1 MTEKIYYKFIQFALG
16 TYEGKEFLDGSA
28 LNGFDWQRFYD
39 FAKKQ
44 TLVGIIM
51 EGISRL
57 PKAVAPKQ
65 GLLMNWFMMSQNIRR
80 QNMMLNA
87 ATAEIYNK
95 VKAAGYDCCIL
106 KGQANAAMYANP
118 AARTP
123 GDVDMWVDA
132 SREEIRQLAQTLAKE
147 NGRIDEESYNHIALT
162 TNGISVELHY
172 TPGFMANFTYN
183 HRLQQWFR
191 KSIDAQC
198 RNMIALPDETG
209 EVAAPTADFN
219 AVYQLYHLY
228 HHYFYEGVGLR
239 QVVDYYY
246 VILNFELGVLNCR
259 LRDEELKNF
268 ELETQNSKLNNSKSA
283 KPTIQNSKLKTQNSL
298 TRLGLWHFAGAMMY
312 VLHEVLGLPEEKMIA
327 PMDKKRG
334 EMLLNDILCGGNF
347 GHHDERHAWGRDT
360 YDGNGFKHGALGH
373 NLLRLHRDLR
383 LLKYYPS
390 EALSEPIFRLWHYYW
405 RWKMKKSKP

>member
-44 TLVGIIM
+44 TLEGIIM

-65 GLLMNWFMMSQNIRR
+65 SLLMNWFMMSQNISRM
-80 QNMMLNA
+80 NLMLNE
-87 ATAEIYNK
+87 ATVGVYNR

-123 GDVDMWVDA
+123 GDVDMWVNA

-183 HRLQQWFR
+183 RRLQQWFR
-191 KSIDAQC
+191 ESIDTQC
-198 RNMIALPDETG
+198 RNMIALPDEAG

-246 VILNFELGVLNCR
+246 VILNFEL
-259 LRDEELKNF
+259 
-268 ELETQNSKLNNSKSA
+268 ETQNSKLNNSKSA
-283 KPTIQNSKLKTQNSL
+283 KPTIQNSKLKTQHSL
-298 TRLGLWHFAGAMMY
+298 KRLGLWHFAGAMMY

-405 RWKMKKSKP
+405 RWKIHQL

>member
-28 LNGFDWQRFYD
+28 LQGFDWQRFYA

-44 TLVGIIM
+44 TLAGIVM
-51 EGISRL
+51 DGISRL
-57 PKAVAPKQ
+57 PKEVAPKL
-65 GLLMNWFMMSQNIRR
+65 GLLMNWFMMSQNISR
-80 QNMMLNA
+80 QNMILNA

-162 TNGISVELHY
+162 TNDISVELHY

-183 HRLQQWFR
+183 RRLQQWFR
-191 KSIDAQC
+191 ESIAAQC
-198 RNMIALPDETG
+198 RNMIALPDEAG
-209 EVAAPTADFN
+209 EVAAPTAAFN

-246 VILNFELGVLNCR
+246 VMWNVEC
-259 LRDEELKNF
+259 EMKNSS
-268 ELETQNSKLNNSKSA
+268 LDNSSSQA
-283 KPTIQNSKLKTQNSL
+283 KPRTTQHSTFNIQHSL

-383 LLKYYPS
+383 LLRYYPS
-390 EALSEPIFRLWHYYW
+390 EALSEPVFRLWHYYW
-405 RWKMKKSKP
+405 RWKIHQS

>member
-65 GLLMNWFMMSQNIRR
+65 SLLMNWFMMSQNISR
-80 QNMMLNA
+80 QNLMLNE
-87 ATAEIYNK
+87 ATVGVYNR

-118 AARTP
+118 AARMP

-132 SREEIRQLAQTLAKE
+132 SRKEIRQLAQTLAKE

-162 TNGISVELHY
+162 TNDISVELHY

-183 HRLQQWFR
+183 RRLQQWFR
-191 KSIDAQC
+191 ESIDAQC
-198 RNMIALPDETG
+198 RNMIALPDEAG

-259 LRDEELKNF
+259 LRDEELKNC
-268 ELETQNSKLNNSKSA
+268 ELESQNSKLNNSKSA
-283 KPTIQNSKLKTQNSL
+283 KPTIQKSKLKTQNSL

-373 NLLRLHRDLR
+373 NLLRLHRDLQ
-383 LLKYYPS
+383 LLRYYPS

-405 RWKMKKSKP
+405 RWKIHQL

>member
-28 LNGFDWQRFYD
+28 LNGFDWQRFYA

-65 GLLMNWFMMSQNIRR
+65 GLLMNWFMMSQNISRM
-80 QNMMLNA
+80 NSMLNE
-87 ATAEIYNK
+87 ATVGVYNK
-95 VKAAGYDCCIL
+95 VKAVGYDCCIL

-123 GDVDMWVDA
+123 GDVDMWVNA

-162 TNGISVELHY
+162 TNDISVELHY

-183 HRLQQWFR
+183 RRLQQWFR
-191 KSIDAQC
+191 ESIDAQC
-198 RNMIALPDETG
+198 RNMIALPDEAG
-209 EVAAPTADFN
+209 EVAAPTSDFN

-246 VILNFELGVLNCR
+246 VILNFEL
-259 LRDEELKNF
+259 
-268 ELETQNSKLNNSKSA
+268 ETQNSKLNNSKSA
-283 KPTIQNSKLKTQNSL
+283 KPTIQNSKFKTQNSL
-298 TRLGLWHFAGAMMY
+298 KRLGLWHFAGAMMY

>member
-28 LNGFDWQRFYD
+28 LNGFDWQRFYA

-95 VKAAGYDCCIL
+95 VKAAGYNCCIL

-123 GDVDMWVDA
+123 GDVDMWVNA
-132 SREEIRQLAQTLAKE
+132 SREEIRQLAQTLANEK
-147 NGRIDEESYNHIALT
+147 GRIDEESYNHIALT
-162 TNGISVELHY
+162 TNAISVELHY

-183 HRLQQWFR
+183 RRLQQWFR
-191 KSIDAQC
+191 ESIDAQC
-198 RNMIALPDETG
+198 RNMIALPDEAG

-246 VILNFELGVLNCR
+246 VMWNVECGMWSEECGV
-259 LRDEELKNF
+259 KNSS
-268 ELETQNSKLNNSKSA
+268 LDNSSSQA
-283 KPTIQNSKLKTQNSL
+283 KPRTTQHSTFNIQHSL

>member
-123 GDVDMWVDA
+123 GDVDMWVNA

-147 NGRIDEESYNHIALT
+147 NGQIDEESYNHIALT
-162 TNGISVELHY
+162 TNDISVELHY

-183 HRLQQWFR
+183 RRLQQWFR
-191 KSIDAQC
+191 ESIDAQC
-198 RNMIALPDETG
+198 RNMIALPDEAG

-246 VILNFELGVLNCR
+246 VMWNVEFGIWSEECGV
-259 LRDEELKNF
+259 KNSS
-268 ELETQNSKLNNSKSA
+268 LDNSSSQA
-283 KPTIQNSKLKTQNSL
+283 KPRTTQHSTFNIQHSL

-383 LLKYYPS
+383 LLRYYPS
-390 EALSEPIFRLWHYYW
+390 EALSEPVFRLWHYYW
-405 RWKMKKSKP
+405 RWKIHQL

>member
-65 GLLMNWFMMSQNIRR
+65 GLLMNWFMMSQNISRM
-80 QNMMLNA
+80 NFMLNE
-87 ATAEIYNK
+87 ATVGVYNR

-132 SREEIRQLAQTLAKE
+132 SRKEIRQLAQTLAKE

-183 HRLQQWFR
+183 RRLQQWFR
-191 KSIDAQC
+191 ESIDAQC
-198 RNMIALPDETG
+198 RNMIALPDEAG

-246 VILNFELGVLNCR
+246 VMWNVECGMWSEECGV
-259 LRDEELKNF
+259 KNSS
-268 ELETQNSKLNNSKSA
+268 LDNSSSQA
-283 KPTIQNSKLKTQNSL
+283 KPRTTQHSTFNIQHSL

-383 LLKYYPS
+383 LLRYYPS

-405 RWKMKKSKP
+405 RWKIHQL

>member
-65 GLLMNWFMMSQNIRR
+65 GLLMNWFMMSQNISR

-162 TNGISVELHY
+162 TNDISVELHY

-183 HRLQQWFR
+183 RRLQQWFR
-191 KSIDAQC
+191 ESIAAQC
-198 RNMIALPDETG
+198 RNMIALPDEAG

-246 VILNFELGVLNCR
+246 VMWNVECGMWSEECGV
-259 LRDEELKNF
+259 KNSS
-268 ELETQNSKLNNSKSA
+268 LDNSSSQA
-283 KPTIQNSKLKTQNSL
+283 KPRTNQHSTFNIQHSL

-405 RWKMKKSKP
+405 RRKIHQL

>member
-28 LNGFDWQRFYD
+28 LNGFDWQRFYA

-65 GLLMNWFMMSQNIRR
+65 GLLMNWFMMSQNISR

-123 GDVDMWVDA
+123 GDVDMWVNA

-147 NGRIDEESYNHIALT
+147 NGQIDEESYNHIALT
-162 TNGISVELHY
+162 TNDISVELHY

-183 HRLQQWFR
+183 RRLQQWFR
-191 KSIDAQC
+191 KSINAQC
-198 RNMIALPDETG
+198 RNMIALPDEAG

-246 VILNFELGVLNCR
+246 VMWNVECGMWSEECGV
-259 LRDEELKNF
+259 KNSS
-268 ELETQNSKLNNSKSA
+268 LDNSSSQA
-283 KPTIQNSKLKTQNSL
+283 KPRTNQHSTFNIQHSL

-312 VLHEVLGLPEEKMIA
+312 VLNEVLGLPEEKMIA

-405 RWKMKKSKP
+405 RWKIHQL

>member
-28 LNGFDWQRFYD
+28 LNGFDWQRFYA

-65 GLLMNWFMMSQNIRR
+65 GLLMNWFMMSQNISR

-87 ATAEIYNK
+87 ATAKIYNK

-123 GDVDMWVDA
+123 GDVDMWVNA

-162 TNGISVELHY
+162 TNAISVELHY

-183 HRLQQWFR
+183 RRLQQWFR
-191 KSIDAQC
+191 ESIDAQC
-198 RNMIALPDETG
+198 RNMIALPDEAG
-209 EVAAPTADFN
+209 EVAAPTAAFN

-259 LRDEELKNF
+259 LRDEELKNC

-383 LLKYYPS
+383 LLRYYPS
-390 EALSEPIFRLWHYYW
+390 
-405 RWKMKKSKP
+405 

>member
-65 GLLMNWFMMSQNIRR
+65 GLLMNWFMMSQNISR

-162 TNGISVELHY
+162 TNDISVELHY

-183 HRLQQWFR
+183 RRLQQWFR
-191 KSIDAQC
+191 ESIAAQC
-198 RNMIALPDETG
+198 RNMIALPDEAG

-246 VILNFELGVLNCR
+246 VMWNVECGMWSEECGV
-259 LRDEELKNF
+259 KNSS
-268 ELETQNSKLNNSKSA
+268 LDNSSSQA
-283 KPTIQNSKLKTQNSL
+283 KPRTNQHSTFNIQHLKIPFNIQHSTFKNPIQ
-298 TRLGLWHFAGAMMY
+298 HF
-312 VLHEVLGLPEEKMIA
+312 LSPL
-327 PMDKKRG
+327 KKR
-334 EMLLNDILCGGNF
+334 
-347 GHHDERHAWGRDT
+347 
-360 YDGNGFKHGALGH
+360 K
-373 NLLRLHRDLR
+373 
-383 LLKYYPS
+383 P
-390 EALSEPIFRLWHYYW
+390 LSLPY
-405 RWKMKKSKP
+405 K

>member
-28 LNGFDWQRFYD
+28 LNGFDWQRFYA

-65 GLLMNWFMMSQNIRR
+65 GLLMNWFMMSQNISRM
-80 QNMMLNA
+80 NLMLNE
-87 ATAEIYNK
+87 ATVGVYNK
-95 VKAAGYDCCIL
+95 VKAAGYNCCIL

-123 GDVDMWVDA
+123 GDVDMWVNA

-162 TNGISVELHY
+162 TNDISVELHY

-183 HRLQQWFR
+183 RRLQQWFR
-191 KSIDAQC
+191 ESIYTQC
-198 RNMIALPDETG
+198 RNMIALPDEAG

-246 VILNFELGVLNCR
+246 VILNFEL
-259 LRDEELKNF
+259 
-268 ELETQNSKLNNSKSA
+268 ETQNSKLNNSKSA
-283 KPTIQNSKLKTQNSL
+283 KPTIQNSKFKTQNSL
-298 TRLGLWHFAGAMMY
+298 KRLGLWHFAGAMMY

-383 LLKYYPS
+383 LLRYYPS

-405 RWKMKKSKP
+405 RWKMKKSKL

>member
-28 LNGFDWQRFYD
+28 LNCFDWQRFYD

-65 GLLMNWFMMSQNIRR
+65 GLLMNWFMMSQNISRM
-80 QNMMLNA
+80 NFMLNE
-87 ATAEIYNK
+87 ATVGVYNR

-132 SREEIRQLAQTLAKE
+132 SRKEIRQLAQTLAKE

-162 TNGISVELHY
+162 TNDISVELHY

-183 HRLQQWFR
+183 RRLQQWFR
-191 KSIDAQC
+191 ESINAQC
-198 RNMIALPDETG
+198 RNMIALPDEAG

-259 LRDEELKNF
+259 LRDEELKNC
-268 ELETQNSKLNNSKSA
+268 ELESQNSKLNNSKSA
-283 KPTIQNSKLKTQNSL
+283 KPTIQNSKLKTQHSL

-373 NLLRLHRDLR
+373 NLLRLHRDLQ
-383 LLKYYPS
+383 LLRYYPS

-405 RWKMKKSKP
+405 RWKIHQL

>member
-28 LNGFDWQRFYD
+28 LNGFDWQRFYA

-95 VKAAGYDCCIL
+95 VKAAGYNCCIL

-123 GDVDMWVDA
+123 GDVDMWVNA
-132 SREEIRQLAQTLAKE
+132 SREEIRQLAQTLTKE

-162 TNGISVELHY
+162 TNDISVELHY

-183 HRLQQWFR
+183 RRLQQWFR
-191 KSIDAQC
+191 ESIDAQC
-198 RNMIALPDETG
+198 RNMIALPDEAG
-209 EVAAPTADFN
+209 EVAASTADFN

-246 VILNFELGVLNCR
+246 VMWNVECGMWSEECGV
-259 LRDEELKNF
+259 KNSS
-268 ELETQNSKLNNSKSA
+268 LDNSSSQA
-283 KPTIQNSKLKTQNSL
+283 KPRTNQHSTFNIQHSLK
-298 TRLGLWHFAGAMMY
+298 RLGLWHFAGAMMY

>member
-65 GLLMNWFMMSQNIRR
+65 GLLMNWFMMSQNISRM
-80 QNMMLNA
+80 NFMLNE
-87 ATAEIYNK
+87 ATVGVYNR

-162 TNGISVELHY
+162 TNDISVELHY

-183 HRLQQWFR
+183 RRLQQWFR
-191 KSIDAQC
+191 ESIDAQC
-198 RNMIALPDETG
+198 RNMIALPDEAG

-259 LRDEELKNF
+259 LRDEELKNC
-268 ELETQNSKLNNSKSA
+268 ELESQNSKLNNSKSA
-283 KPTIQNSKLKTQNSL
+283 KPTIQKSTLKTQNLFSECLLQLAKVALSL
-298 TRLGLWHFAGAMMY
+298 AELLCLLQLFSVLSLRERLDVHAVLERRNAVHNEAVAYSKTRSDDVVLAVVLRIDSNRC
-312 VLHEVLGLPEEKMIA
+312 VLHLVVLAYNIYEVLVLH
-327 PMDKKRG
+327 
-334 EMLLNDILCGGNF
+334 LNHSVLRDDNSRRSYV
-347 GHHDERHAWGRDT
+347 RH
-360 YDGNGFKHGALGH
+360 YDRA
-373 NLLRLHRDLR
+373 
-383 LLKYYPS
+383 
-390 EALSEPIFRLWHYYW
+390 
-405 RWKMKKSKP
+405 

>member
-65 GLLMNWFMMSQNIRR
+65 GLLMNWFMMSQNISRM
-80 QNMMLNA
+80 NLMLNE
-87 ATAEIYNK
+87 ATVGVYNK

-123 GDVDMWVDA
+123 GDVDMWVNA

-162 TNGISVELHY
+162 TNDISVELHY

-183 HRLQQWFR
+183 RRLQQWFR
-191 KSIDAQC
+191 ESIAAQC
-198 RNMIALPDETG
+198 RNMIALPDEAG

-246 VILNFELGVLNCR
+246 VMWNVECGMWSEECGVKNSSLDNFSS
-259 LRDEELKNF
+259 
-268 ELETQNSKLNNSKSA
+268 QA
-283 KPTIQNSKLKTQNSL
+283 KPRTNQHSTFNIQHSL

-405 RWKMKKSKP
+405 RWKIHQL

>member
-65 GLLMNWFMMSQNIRR
+65 GLLMNWFMMSQNISRK
-80 QNMMLNA
+80 NFMLNE
-87 ATAEIYNK
+87 ATVGVYNR

-183 HRLQQWFR
+183 RRLQQWFR

-198 RNMIALPDETG
+198 RNMIALPDEAG

-246 VILNFELGVLNCR
+246 VMWNVECGMWSEECGV
-259 LRDEELKNF
+259 KNSS
-268 ELETQNSKLNNSKSA
+268 LDNSSSQA
-283 KPTIQNSKLKTQNSL
+283 KPRTTQHSTFNIQHSL

-347 GHHDERHAWGRDT
+347 GHHDECHAWGRDT

-383 LLKYYPS
+383 LLRYYPS

-405 RWKMKKSKP
+405 RWKIHQL

>member
-28 LNGFDWQRFYD
+28 LQGFDWQRFYA

-44 TLVGIIM
+44 TLAGIVM
-51 EGISRL
+51 DGISRL
-57 PKAVAPKQ
+57 PKEVAPKL
-65 GLLMNWFMMSQNIRR
+65 GLLRNWFIMSQNIRR
-80 QNMMLNA
+80 QNMMVNV

-147 NGRIDEESYNHIALT
+147 NGRIDDESYNHIALT
-162 TNGISVELHY
+162 TNDISVELHY

-183 HRLQQWFR
+183 RRLQQWFR
-191 KSIDAQC
+191 ESIAEQC
-198 RNMIALPDETG
+198 RNMIVLPDEAG
-209 EVAAPTADFN
+209 EVAAPTAAFN

-246 VILNFELGVLNCR
+246 VMWNVECGM
-259 LRDEELKNF
+259 KNSS
-268 ELETQNSKLNNSKSA
+268 LDNSSSQA
-283 KPTIQNSKLKTQNSL
+283 KPRTTQHSKLKTQNSL

-405 RWKMKKSKP
+405 RWKIHQL

>member
-1 MTEKIYYKFIQFALG
+1 
-16 TYEGKEFLDGSA
+16 
-28 LNGFDWQRFYD
+28 
-39 FAKKQ
+39 
-44 TLVGIIM
+44 
-51 EGISRL
+51 
-57 PKAVAPKQ
+57 
-65 GLLMNWFMMSQNIRR
+65 
-80 QNMMLNA
+80 MMLNA
-87 ATAEIYNK
+87 ATAHIYNK

-132 SREEIRQLAQTLAKE
+132 SRKEIRQLAQTLAKE

-183 HRLQQWFR
+183 RRLQQWFR

-198 RNMIALPDETG
+198 RNMIALPDEAG

-259 LRDEELKNF
+259 LRDEELKNC
-268 ELETQNSKLNNSKSA
+268 ELESQNSKLNNSKSA

-383 LLKYYPS
+383 LLRYYPS

-405 RWKMKKSKP
+405 RWKIHQL

>member
-28 LNGFDWQRFYD
+28 LNGFDWQRFYA

-65 GLLMNWFMMSQNIRR
+65 GMLMNWFMMSQNISR

-132 SREEIRQLAQTLAKE
+132 SREEIRQLAQTLTKE

-162 TNGISVELHY
+162 TNDISVELHY
-172 TPGFMANFTYN
+172 TPGFMANFTHN

-191 KSIDAQC
+191 ESIAEQC
-198 RNMIALPDETG
+198 RNMIALPDEAG
-209 EVAAPTADFN
+209 EVAAPTAAFN

-246 VILNFELGVLNCR
+246 VILNFELGVLRSARRDACQSKNCR
-259 LRDEELKNF
+259 LRDEELKNC

-283 KPTIQNSKLKTQNSL
+283 KPTIQNSKL
-298 TRLGLWHFAGAMMY
+298 
-312 VLHEVLGLPEEKMIA
+312 
-327 PMDKKRG
+327 
-334 EMLLNDILCGGNF
+334 ILCGGNF

-405 RWKMKKSKP
+405 RWKIHQL

>member
-44 TLVGIIM
+44 TLAGIII
-51 EGISRL
+51 EGIARL

-123 GDVDMWVDA
+123 GDVDMWVNA

-183 HRLQQWFR
+183 RRLQQWFR
-191 KSIDAQC
+191 ESIDTQC
-198 RNMIALPDETG
+198 RNMIALPDEAS

-246 VILNFELGVLNCR
+246 VILNFEL
-259 LRDEELKNF
+259 
-268 ELETQNSKLNNSKSA
+268 ETQNSKLNNSKSA
-283 KPTIQNSKLKTQNSL
+283 KPTIQNSKLKTQHSL
-298 TRLGLWHFAGAMMY
+298 KRLGLWHFAGAMMY

-327 PMDKKRG
+327 PMDKNRG

-383 LLKYYPS
+383 LLRYYPS
-390 EALSEPIFRLWHYYW
+390 EALSEPVFRLWHYYW

>member
-44 TLVGIIM
+44 TLEGIIM

-65 GLLMNWFMMSQNIRR
+65 SLLMNWFMMSQNISRM
-80 QNMMLNA
+80 NLMLNE
-87 ATAEIYNK
+87 ATVGVYNK

-123 GDVDMWVDA
+123 GDVDMWVNA

-162 TNGISVELHY
+162 TNDISVELHY

-183 HRLQQWFR
+183 RRLQQWFR
-191 KSIDAQC
+191 ESIYTQC
-198 RNMIALPDETG
+198 RNMIALPNEVG

-246 VILNFELGVLNCR
+246 VMWNVECGMWSEECGV
-259 LRDEELKNF
+259 KNSS
-268 ELETQNSKLNNSKSA
+268 LDNSSSQA
-283 KPTIQNSKLKTQNSL
+283 KPRTTQHSTFNIQHSL

-405 RWKMKKSKP
+405 RWKIHQL

>member
-28 LNGFDWQRFYD
+28 LNGFDWQRFYA
-39 FAKKQ
+39 FTKKQ
-44 TLVGIIM
+44 TLVGIVLD
-51 EGISRL
+51 GIARL

-65 GLLMNWFMMSQNIRR
+65 GLLMNWFMMSQNISRM
-80 QNMMLNA
+80 NLMLNE
-87 ATAEIYNK
+87 ATVGVYNK

-123 GDVDMWVDA
+123 GDVDMWVNA

-162 TNGISVELHY
+162 TNDISVELHY

-183 HRLQQWFR
+183 RRLQQWFR

-198 RNMIALPDETG
+198 RNMIALPDEAG

-246 VILNFELGVLNCR
+246 VMWNVE
-259 LRDEELKNF
+259 
-268 ELETQNSKLNNSKSA
+268 
-283 KPTIQNSKLKTQNSL
+283 
-298 TRLGLWHFAGAMMY
+298 
-312 VLHEVLGLPEEKMIA
+312 
-327 PMDKKRG
+327 
-334 EMLLNDILCGGNF
+334 
-347 GHHDERHAWGRDT
+347 
-360 YDGNGFKHGALGH
+360 
-373 NLLRLHRDLR
+373 
-383 LLKYYPS
+383 
-390 EALSEPIFRLWHYYW
+390 
-405 RWKMKKSKP
+405 

>member
-65 GLLMNWFMMSQNIRR
+65 GLLMNWFMMSQNISR

-123 GDVDMWVDA
+123 GDVDMWVNA
-132 SREEIRQLAQTLAKE
+132 SREEIRQLAQTLTNE

-162 TNGISVELHY
+162 TNDISVELHY

-183 HRLQQWFR
+183 RRLQQWFR
-191 KSIDAQC
+191 ESIDTQC
-198 RNMIALPDETG
+198 RNMIALPDEAG

-246 VILNFELGVLNCR
+246 VMWNVECGMWSEECGV
-259 LRDEELKNF
+259 KNSS
-268 ELETQNSKLNNSKSA
+268 LDNSSSQA
-283 KPTIQNSKLKTQNSL
+283 KPRTNQHSTFNIQHSL

-405 RWKMKKSKP
+405 RWKIHQL

>member
-44 TLVGIIM
+44 TLEGIIM

-65 GLLMNWFMMSQNIRR
+65 SLLMNWFMMSQNISRM
-80 QNMMLNA
+80 NLMLNE
-87 ATAEIYNK
+87 ATVGVYNR

-123 GDVDMWVDA
+123 GDVDMWVNA

-147 NGRIDEESYNHIALT
+147 NGQIDEESYNHIALT
-162 TNGISVELHY
+162 TNDISVELHY

-183 HRLQQWFR
+183 RRLQQWFR

-198 RNMIALPDETG
+198 RNMIALPDEAG

-246 VILNFELGVLNCR
+246 VMWNVECGMWSEECGV
-259 LRDEELKNF
+259 KNSS
-268 ELETQNSKLNNSKSA
+268 LDNSSSQA
-283 KPTIQNSKLKTQNSL
+283 KPRTNQHSTFNIQHSL

-312 VLHEVLGLPEEKMIA
+312 VLNEVLGLPEEKMIA

-405 RWKMKKSKP
+405 RWKIHQL

>member
-28 LNGFDWQRFYD
+28 LQGFDWQRFYA

-44 TLVGIIM
+44 TLAGIVM
-51 EGISRL
+51 DGISRL
-57 PKAVAPKQ
+57 PKEVAPKL
-65 GLLMNWFMMSQNIRR
+65 GLLRNWFIMSQNIRR
-80 QNMMLNA
+80 QNMMMNV

-106 KGQANAAMYANP
+106 KGQANAAMYADP

-162 TNGISVELHY
+162 TNDISVELHY

-183 HRLQQWFR
+183 RRLQQWFR
-191 KSIDAQC
+191 DSIAEQC
-198 RNMIALPDETG
+198 RNMIVLPDEAG
-209 EVAAPTADFN
+209 EVAAPTAAFN

-246 VILNFELGVLNCR
+246 VMWNVEC
-259 LRDEELKNF
+259 EMKNSS
-268 ELETQNSKLNNSKSA
+268 LDNSSSQA
-283 KPTIQNSKLKTQNSL
+283 KPRTTQHSTFNIQHSL

-383 LLKYYPS
+383 LLRYYPS

-405 RWKMKKSKP
+405 RWKIHQS

>member
-16 TYEGKEFLDGSA
+16 TYDGKEFLDGSA
-28 LNGFDWQRFYD
+28 LNGFDWQRFYA

-44 TLVGIIM
+44 TLAGIII
-51 EGISRL
+51 EGVARL

-87 ATAEIYNK
+87 VTAEIYNK

-191 KSIDAQC
+191 ESIYTQC
-198 RNMIALPDETG
+198 RNMIALPDEAG

-259 LRDEELKNF
+259 LRDEELKNC
-268 ELETQNSKLNNSKSA
+268 ELETQNSKFSKAS
-283 KPTIQNSKLKTQNSL
+283 
-298 TRLGLWHFAGAMMY
+298 RLMALRRRNDVRAARGAGLA
-312 VLHEVLGLPEEKMIA
+312 
-327 PMDKKRG
+327 RG
-334 EMLLNDILCGGNF
+334 EDDCADGQEARRDATQRHPMRRQLRTSRRTPCLGPRHLRRQRLQAWRSWTQSAATASRPATAKILSVGGAERADIQAVALLLALE
-347 GHHDERHAWGRDT
+347 DE
-360 YDGNGFKHGALGH
+360 KV
-373 NLLRLHRDLR
+373 
-383 LLKYYPS
+383 
-390 EALSEPIFRLWHYYW
+390 
-405 RWKMKKSKP
+405 

>member
-28 LNGFDWQRFYD
+28 LNGFDWQRFYA

-65 GLLMNWFMMSQNIRR
+65 GLLMKWFMMSQNIRR

-132 SREEIRQLAQTLAKE
+132 SREEIRKLAQTLAKE

-162 TNGISVELHY
+162 TNDISVELHY

-183 HRLQQWFR
+183 RRLQQWFR
-191 KSIDAQC
+191 ESIDAQC
-198 RNMIALPDETG
+198 RNMIALPDEAG

-246 VILNFELGVLNCR
+246 VMWNVECGMWSEECGV
-259 LRDEELKNF
+259 KNSS
-268 ELETQNSKLNNSKSA
+268 LDNSSSQA
-283 KPTIQNSKLKTQNSL
+283 KPRTTQHSTFNIQNSL

-390 EALSEPIFRLWHYYW
+390 EALSEPVFRLWHYYW

>member
-28 LNGFDWQRFYD
+28 LNGFDWQRFYA

-65 GLLMNWFMMSQNIRR
+65 GLLMNWFMMSQNISRM
-80 QNMMLNA
+80 NLMLNE
-87 ATAEIYNK
+87 ATVGVYNK

-123 GDVDMWVDA
+123 GDVDMWVNA

-147 NGRIDEESYNHIALT
+147 NGQIDEESYNHIALT
-162 TNGISVELHY
+162 TNDISVELHY

-183 HRLQQWFR
+183 RRLQQWFR
-191 KSIDAQC
+191 ESIDAQC
-198 RNMIALPDETG
+198 RNMIALPDEAG

-246 VILNFELGVLNCR
+246 VMWNVECGMWSEECGV
-259 LRDEELKNF
+259 KNSS
-268 ELETQNSKLNNSKSA
+268 LDNSSSQA
-283 KPTIQNSKLKTQNSL
+283 KPRTNQHSTFNIQHSL

-405 RWKMKKSKP
+405 RWKIHQL

>member
-65 GLLMNWFMMSQNIRR
+65 GLLMNWFMMSQNISR

-87 ATAEIYNK
+87 ATAKIYNK

-162 TNGISVELHY
+162 TNDISVELHY

-183 HRLQQWFR
+183 RRLQQWFR
-191 KSIDAQC
+191 ESIAAQC
-198 RNMIALPDETG
+198 RNMIALPDEAG

-246 VILNFELGVLNCR
+246 VMWNVECGMWSEECGV
-259 LRDEELKNF
+259 KNSS
-268 ELETQNSKLNNSKSA
+268 LDNSSSQA
-283 KPTIQNSKLKTQNSL
+283 KPRTNQHSTFNIQHSL

-405 RWKMKKSKP
+405 RWKIHQL

>member
-28 LNGFDWQRFYD
+28 LNGFDWQRFYA

-65 GLLMNWFMMSQNIRR
+65 GLLMNWFMMSQNISR

-183 HRLQQWFR
+183 RRLQQWFR
-191 KSIDAQC
+191 ESIDTQC
-198 RNMIALPDETG
+198 RNMIALPDEAG

-246 VILNFELGVLNCR
+246 VMWNVECGMWSEECGV
-259 LRDEELKNF
+259 KNSS
-268 ELETQNSKLNNSKSA
+268 LDNSSSQA
-283 KPTIQNSKLKTQNSL
+283 KPRTTQHSTFNIQHSL

-383 LLKYYPS
+383 LLRYYPS
-390 EALSEPIFRLWHYYW
+390 EALSEPVFRLWHYYW
-405 RWKMKKSKP
+405 RWKIHQL

>member
-65 GLLMNWFMMSQNIRR
+65 GLLMNWFMMSQNISR

-162 TNGISVELHY
+162 TNDISVELHY

-183 HRLQQWFR
+183 RRLQQWFR
-191 KSIDAQC
+191 ESIAAQC
-198 RNMIALPDETG
+198 RNMIALPDEAG

-246 VILNFELGVLNCR
+246 VMWNVECGMWSEECGV
-259 LRDEELKNF
+259 KNSS
-268 ELETQNSKLNNSKSA
+268 LDNSSSQA
-283 KPTIQNSKLKTQNSL
+283 KPRTNQHSTFNIQHSL

-390 EALSEPIFRLWHYYW
+390 EALSEPVFRLWHYYW
-405 RWKMKKSKP
+405 RWKIHQL

>member
-16 TYEGKEFLDGSA
+16 TYDGKEFLDGSA

-65 GLLMNWFMMSQNIRR
+65 GLLMNWFMMSQNISRM
-80 QNMMLNA
+80 NLMLNE
-87 ATAEIYNK
+87 ATVGVYNK

-123 GDVDMWVDA
+123 GDVDMWVNA

-162 TNGISVELHY
+162 TNDISVELHY

-183 HRLQQWFR
+183 RRLQQWFR

-198 RNMIALPDETG
+198 RNMIALPDEAG

-246 VILNFELGVLNCR
+246 VMWNVECGMWSEECGV
-259 LRDEELKNF
+259 KNSS
-268 ELETQNSKLNNSKSA
+268 LDNSSSQA
-283 KPTIQNSKLKTQNSL
+283 KPRTNQHSTFNIQHSLK
-298 TRLGLWHFAGAMMY
+298 RLGLWHFAGAMMY

-383 LLKYYPS
+383 LLRYYPS

>member
-28 LNGFDWQRFYD
+28 LNGFDWQRFYN

-65 GLLMNWFMMSQNIRR
+65 SLLMNWFMMSQNISR
-80 QNMMLNA
+80 QNLMLNE
-87 ATAEIYNK
+87 ATVGVYNR

-162 TNGISVELHY
+162 TNDISVELHY

-183 HRLQQWFR
+183 RRLQQWFR

-198 RNMIALPDETG
+198 RNMIALPDEAG

-259 LRDEELKNF
+259 LRDEELKNC
-268 ELETQNSKLNNSKSA
+268 ELESQNSKLNNSKSA

-312 VLHEVLGLPEEKMIA
+312 VLHEVLGLPKEKMIA

-373 NLLRLHRDLR
+373 NLLRLHRDLQ
-383 LLKYYPS
+383 LLT
-390 EALSEPIFRLWHYYW
+390 
-405 RWKMKKSKP
+405 